1 MSQWAGRFRI
11 LLLVNVVVSF
21 MAFSQELL
29 IEKPNI
35 PSGLNPEYAGTQACI
50 DCHQNEVAAWKG
62 SHHDMAMK
70 HASTTSVRGD
80 FDNHVVTHKGM
91 PNRFFKKGDEF
102 WVNIQGA
109 DGQWHDYK
117 ISYTFGWE
125 PLQQYMVEFEDGRV
139 QLIPFAWDT
148 RAKVEGGQR
157 WFHLYPETTT
167 TDEFYWTNTGQN
179 WNFMCADCHST
190 NLKKNYDADKNTYNS
205 SWSEINVGC
214 EACHGPASQHI
225 ELAKK
230 YKNAGTSFEHDSYYG
245 FDRNL
250 SKAVSDWVFEEG
262 HSTLQPK
269 SIEATN
275 QVQTCAQCHSRRT
288 QLNETGDHV
297 KGSFFDKYRLSLITP
312 ELYYHDGQIY
322 DEDYV
327 YGSFLQS
334 EMAEKGVTCTNCHDP
349 HTAELTIPE
358 EAVCSQCHIASEY
371 TPEKHTF
378 HKAGSEASQCT
389 TCHMPET
396 TYMQVDPRR
405 DHSWHIPRP
414 DLSKHI
420 GTPNVCMS
428 CHEDK
433 SNQWADEQIAEW
445 YPNSKYRNQQHFA
458 VAFYADSI
466 GHQGAANALAYSAQ
480 DSSLKDIIRASA
492 LERMGG
498 NTDQNTTVSLARAVK
513 NENEM
518 VRLGAIS
525 GSSGYEF
532 HDRWRILEPL
542 LGDPVL
548 SVRAEAAS
556 VLVANYAQMTPLQKD
571 ITKSPLEEYMEIQEF
586 NADRG
591 FGRTNLANVY
601 RSLGEIDKAA
611 ELYKQA
617 ISIEPYFEN
626 SYVNL
631 ADLYRHLGKEE
642 AALTVLQQGM
652 KAQPKSS
659 TLPYSAGLSLL
670 RQGKADDAKKLL
682 RRAAKVGE
690 TNAHYWYVYGLALEK
705 SDVLEASKALH
716 TAFEVGGNPQHLF
729 AQCEV
734 LARNHKKGAVAFAF
748 DRCIQELSHYAPKQA
763 IDQLKASIVGVNR
776 S

>member
-1 MSQWAGRFRI
+1 
-11 LLLVNVVVSF
+11 
-21 MAFSQELL
+21 
-29 IEKPNI
+29 
-35 PSGLNPEYAGTQACI
+35 
-50 DCHQNEVAAWKG
+50 
-62 SHHDMAMK
+62 
-70 HASTTSVRGD
+70 
-80 FDNHVVTHKGM
+80 
-91 PNRFFKKGDEF
+91 
-102 WVNIQGA
+102 
-109 DGQWHDYK
+109 
-117 ISYTFGWE
+117 
-125 PLQQYMVEFEDGRV
+125 
-139 QLIPFAWDT
+139 
-148 RAKVEGGQR
+148 
-157 WFHLYPETTT
+157 
-167 TDEFYWTNTGQN
+167 
-179 WNFMCADCHST
+179 
-190 NLKKNYDADKNTYNS
+190 
-205 SWSEINVGC
+205 
-214 EACHGPASQHI
+214 
-225 ELAKK
+225 
-230 YKNAGTSFEHDSYYG
+230 YG

-250 SKAVSDWVFEEG
+250 SKAVTEWVFEKG
-262 HSTLQPK
+262 HRTLQPK
-269 SIEATN
+269 AIAETN

-288 QLNETGDHV
+288 QLNETGDHIQ
-297 KGSFFDKYRLSLITP
+297 GSFFDKYRLSLITP

-349 HTAELTIPE
+349 HSAKLNIPE

-371 TPEKHTF
+371 TPESHTF
-378 HKAGSEASQCT
+378 HEAGSKASQCT

-405 DHSWHIPRP
+405 DHSWHVPRP

-420 GTPNVCMS
+420 DTPNVCTS

-433 SNQWADEQIAEW
+433 NNQWADAQIAEW
-445 YPNSKYRNQQHFA
+445 FPHSQYRNQQHFA
-458 VAFYADSI
+458 VAFYADAI
-466 GHQGAANALAYSAQ
+466 GHKGAANALAYSAQ

-518 VRLGAIS
+518 IRLGAVA

-542 LGDPVL
+542 LDDPVL

-556 VLVANYAQMTPLQKD
+556 VLVTSYAQMTPLQKD
-571 ITKSPLEEYMEIQEF
+571 RIQPPLVEYMDIQKF

-601 RSLGEIDKAA
+601 RSLGEIDKAIA
-611 ELYKQA
+611 LYQEA

-631 ADLYRHLGKEE
+631 SDLYRRLGKEK
-642 AALTVLQQGM
+642 AALSVLQQGM

-659 TLPYSAGLSLL
+659 SLPYSAGLSLL
-670 RQGKADDAKKLL
+670 RQGKEDEAKALL
-682 RRAAKVGE
+682 KHAAELGK

-705 SDVLEASKALH
+705 SDVLEASKALQ
-716 TAFEVGGNPQHLF
+716 TAFKVDGNPQHLY

-748 DRCIQELSHYAPKQA
+748 DRCLEELSNYAPKQA
-763 IDQLKASIVGVNR
+763 IDQLKASIANL
-776 S
+776 

>member
-1 MSQWAGRFRI
+1 MSQWAGRFRCLFLGI
-11 LLLVNVVVSF
+11 VMVSGSF
-21 MAFSQELL
+21 FSQASV
-29 IEKPNI
+29 IESPQNTTKL
-35 PSGLNPEYAGTQACI
+35 GLEYVGTQTCAE
-50 DCHQNEVAAWKG
+50 CHQQEVEAWKG

-70 HASTTSVRGD
+70 HANSESVQGD
-80 FDNHVVTHKGM
+80 FDNRTVTHDGQ
-91 PNRFFKKGDEF
+91 PNRFFRQGEEY
-102 WVNIQGA
+102 WVNIQGP

-139 QLIPFAWDT
+139 QLIPFAWDSRT
-148 RAKVEGGQR
+148 KSEGGQR
-157 WFHLYPETTT
+157 WFHLYPETAT

-190 NLKKNYDADKNTYNS
+190 NLKKNYDAIKNTYNT

-214 EACHGPASQHI
+214 EACHGPASGHI

-230 YKNAGTSFEHDSYYG
+230 VASTGGFFDTDSHYG

-250 SKAVSDWVFEEG
+250 SKAVTEWVFEEG
-262 HSTLQPK
+262 HRTLQPK
-269 SIEATN
+269 AIAETN

-288 QLNETGDHV
+288 QLNETGDHIQ
-297 KGSFFDKYRLSLITP
+297 GSFFDKYRLSLITP

-349 HTAELTIPE
+349 HSAKLNIPE

-371 TPEKHTF
+371 TPENHTF
-378 HKAGSEASQCT
+378 HEAGSKASQCT

-405 DHSWHIPRP
+405 DHSWHVPRP

-420 GTPNVCMS
+420 DTPNVCTS

-433 SNQWADEQIAEW
+433 NNQWADAQIAEW
-445 YPNSKYRNQQHFA
+445 FPHSQYRNQQHFA
-458 VAFYADSI
+458 VAFYADAI
-466 GHQGAANALAYSAQ
+466 GHKGAANALAYSAQ

-492 LERMGG
+492 LDRMGG

-518 VRLGAIS
+518 IRLGAVA

-542 LGDPVL
+542 LDDPVL

-556 VLVANYAQMTPLQKD
+556 VLVTSYAQMTPLQKD
-571 ITKSPLEEYMEIQEF
+571 RIQPPLEVYMDIQKF

-601 RSLGEIDKAA
+601 RSLGEIDKAIA
-611 ELYKQA
+611 LYQEA

-631 ADLYRHLGKEE
+631 SDLYRRLGKEK
-642 AALTVLQQGM
+642 AALSVLQQGM

-659 TLPYSAGLSLL
+659 SLPYSAGLSLL
-670 RQGKADDAKKLL
+670 RQGKEDEAKALL
-682 RRAAKVGE
+682 KHAAELGK

-705 SDVLEASKALH
+705 SEVLEASKALQ
-716 TAFEVGGNPQHLF
+716 TAFKVGGNPQHLY

-748 DRCIQELSHYAPKQA
+748 DRCLKELSNYAPKQT
-763 IDQLKASIVGVNR
+763 IDQLKASITNL
-776 S
+776 